1 MWKKQDFFASRI
13 LREFNSILFSDDC
26 PDPTCTG
33 HGFCVEGS
41 CVCRQGW
48 RGPTCAIVD
57 KEARQCLPDCSG
69 HGDFDLETQKC
80 VCRGQWT
87 GNDCSKGKLLP
98 LSRIDM
104 AYVMASF
111 GLFWPQMKQTLSEKM
126 VVVFC
131 LETFFSP
138 LCSNFFSRSQ
148 HNIDTLVRQTQLT
161 SSSLPTKLANL
172 HHFKKST
179 EFSFFLDLSNQVL
192 LVCLLL
198 LIKKKYLFIYRTVQ
212 FGLRA
217 SWILRIRSMCLW
229 GWLARWCLLSQN
241 LWPKM
246 LCSWHVLQWDVLVY

>member
-1 MWKKQDFFASRI
+1 M
-13 LREFNSILFSDDC
+13 
-26 PDPTCTG
+26 
-33 HGFCVEGS
+33 EGS

-131 LETFFSP
+131 LETFFLP
-138 LCSNFFSRSQ
+138 
-148 HNIDTLVRQTQLT
+148 
-161 SSSLPTKLANL
+161 SL
-172 HHFKKST
+172 F
-179 EFSFFLDLSNQVL
+179 
-192 LVCLLL
+192 
-198 LIKKKYLFIYRTVQ
+198 
-212 FGLRA
+212 
-217 SWILRIRSMCLW
+217 
-229 GWLARWCLLSQN
+229 
-241 LWPKM
+241 
-246 LCSWHVLQWDVLVY
+246 

>member
-1 MWKKQDFFASRI
+1 MKKARFFASRI

-87 GNDCSKGKLLP
+87 GNDCSKGKLFP

-104 AYVMASF
+104 AYVMAFF

-138 LCSNFFSRSQ
+138 LFVLTFSLGRNTTS
-148 HNIDTLVRQTQLT
+148 TL
-161 SSSLPTKLANL
+161 
-172 HHFKKST
+172 
-179 EFSFFLDLSNQVL
+179 
-192 LVCLLL
+192 
-198 LIKKKYLFIYRTVQ
+198 
-212 FGLRA
+212 
-217 SWILRIRSMCLW
+217 
-229 GWLARWCLLSQN
+229 
-241 LWPKM
+241 
-246 LCSWHVLQWDVLVY
+246 

>member
-1 MWKKQDFFASRI
+1 MEKYPFTIQFVI
-13 LREFNSILFSDDC
+13 LTFLFSDDC

-87 GNDCSKGKLLP
+87 GNDCSKGKLP

-104 AYVMASF
+104 AYLMA
-111 GLFWPQMKQTLSEKM
+111 FWPQMKQALSEKM
-126 VVVFC
+126 VAFFF

-138 LCSNFFSRSQ
+138 LFVLTFSLGRNTTS
-148 HNIDTLVRQTQLT
+148 TL
-161 SSSLPTKLANL
+161 
-172 HHFKKST
+172 
-179 EFSFFLDLSNQVL
+179 
-192 LVCLLL
+192 
-198 LIKKKYLFIYRTVQ
+198 
-212 FGLRA
+212 
-217 SWILRIRSMCLW
+217 
-229 GWLARWCLLSQN
+229 
-241 LWPKM
+241 
-246 LCSWHVLQWDVLVY
+246 